1 MLRVGIDAIEVERVA
16 RLSMRFGRERLMR
29 LFTERELDYAFSSPR
44 HCHRR
49 LAVRLA
55 AKEAFVK
62 AWGTP
67 VPLHALEVVKH
78 AGVPFL
84 KYREKEYP
92 LSLTHTTE
100 LAVAI
105 TVWEA

>member
-1 MLRVGIDAIEVERVA
+1 MLRVGMDAVEVERVA
-16 RLSMRFGRERLMR
+16 RLSRRYGRQRLTR

-44 HCHRR
+44 HCHCR

-67 VPLHALEVVKH
+67 IPLRALEVVKH
-78 AGVPFL
+78 GGVPFL
-84 KYREKEYP
+84 RYGGKEYP
-92 LSLTHTTE
+92 LSLSHTRE

-105 TVWEA
+105 TVWES